1 MKWPR
6 KGRGSRNKKEGGFPW
21 WGSPLKTNPREG
33 ERSDCHDSTE
43 WKRIKLDGC
52 EEEFTIKVGFPVDE
66 KGNYAGKDK
75 YGFTRSFGS
84 PTDRTSPSTRKR
96 EFLRNKTPVPFAVN
110 SLPSRFNEKLAA
122 ARFIEA
128 GGFPWAVCL
137 AGKELKQVNPSFGDH
152 L

>member
-1 MKWPR
+1 MIAR
-6 KGRGSRNKKEGGFPW
+6 
-21 WGSPLKTNPREG
+21 
-33 ERSDCHDSTE
+33 E

-52 EEEFTIKVGFPVDE
+52 EEEFTMKVGFPVDE

-75 YGFTRSFGS
+75 YGFIA
-84 PTDRTSPSTRKR
+84 
-96 EFLRNKTPVPFAVN
+96 FLRFSDGSNIAFHEKKGIFAGTRPLALFAVN
-110 SLPSRFNEKLAA
+110 SLPSRFSEKLAA

-137 AGKELKQVNPSFGDH
+137 AGKELTQVNPSFGDH

>member
-1 MKWPR
+1 MVGVPPSR
-6 KGRGSRNKKEGGFPW
+6 PIPARGKGAIVMIAR
-21 WGSPLKTNPREG
+21 
-33 ERSDCHDSTE
+33 E

-75 YGFTRSFGS
+75 YGFIA
-84 PTDRTSPSTRKR
+84 
-96 EFLRNKTPVPFAVN
+96 FLRFSDGSNIAFHEKKGIFAGTRPLSLFAVN